1 MPRRRG
7 ADAASVLYALA
18 APLRLTVSL
27 LDRVRYVLDESP
39 IAVSAT
45 ARRVRIVVAAG
56 LLAYAAVLF
65 VGGGMGLLAGLVVSI
80 IALVVGSG
88 KMGLFA
94 RDWAPVAVM
103 MGIYGIAFELAAKLG
118 MPTWYSPQ
126 IDADRVLGLGH
137 VPSIWLQQELGA
149 AHNQTLAVAA
159 AVAYASHYYFPVL
172 LGLYVWWYHRETA
185 FFSLMYGL
193 LTALFLATI
202 VYVLAPTAP
211 PWLAAERGMLPPI
224 HDVVKMGLLDLRL
237 DALADHKGDP
247 NLYLTRAA
255 FPSVHAA
262 WPVVSLLV
270 VMRYRVSV
278 WARVATLAQLAIVWF
293 AIVYAGE
300 HYAID
305 VVAGT
310 AFGAVAFVLVERF
323 HGRLTAA
330 ALGRDAE
337 PAPVTDEVVVVRQVL
352 APEQAPSAVGQA
364 PGDGTTRG

>member
-1 MPRRRG
+1 
-7 ADAASVLYALA
+7 
-18 APLRLTVSL
+18 
-27 LDRVRYVLDESP
+27 
-39 IAVSAT
+39 
-45 ARRVRIVVAAG
+45 
-56 LLAYAAVLF
+56 
-65 VGGGMGLLAGLVVSI
+65 
-80 IALVVGSG
+80 
-88 KMGLFA
+88 
-94 RDWAPVAVM
+94 
-103 MGIYGIAFELAAKLG
+103 
-118 MPTWYSPQ
+118 
-126 IDADRVLGLGH
+126 
-137 VPSIWLQQELGA
+137 
-149 AHNQTLAVAA
+149 
-159 AVAYASHYYFPVL
+159 
-172 LGLYVWWYHRETA
+172 
-185 FFSLMYGL
+185 
-193 LTALFLATI
+193 
-202 VYVLAPTAP
+202 
-211 PWLAAERGMLPPI
+211 
-224 HDVVKMGLLDLRL
+224 MGLLDLRL

-270 VMRYRVSV
+270 VMRYPVSV